1 MRALKSILIIVLI
14 CLATNCKTI
23 LTHADT
29 DFSDNKAVGNVIDN
43 FVKSEVY
50 LTYNEYDE
58 TKSFKTNIK
67 IIVKTNGEVQEI
79 LTNNLCGYNPKMFLG
94 DFLGDGLNQ
103 IMLTVNNEIGEPL
116 VIIYA
121 FINGEIKPIFNYDDF
136 NLNNKISLNMR
147 NELLDI
153 NLNDSSF
160 LIDYKGSDKLDFD
173 VIKYKIYP
181 YFNDEQNKYNLLVV
195 NKLNINLNTNFY
207 FASFVELTNSENKI
221 LKLGLVK

>member
-1 MRALKSILIIVLI
+1 
-14 CLATNCKTI
+14 
-23 LTHADT
+23 
-29 DFSDNKAVGNVIDN
+29 
-43 FVKSEVY
+43 
-50 LTYNEYDE
+50 
-58 TKSFKTNIK
+58 
-67 IIVKTNGEVQEI
+67 
-79 LTNNLCGYNPKMFLG
+79 MFLG

>member
-1 MRALKSILIIVLI
+1 
-14 CLATNCKTI
+14 
-23 LTHADT
+23 
-29 DFSDNKAVGNVIDN
+29 
-43 FVKSEVY
+43 
-50 LTYNEYDE
+50 
-58 TKSFKTNIK
+58 
-67 IIVKTNGEVQEI
+67 
-79 LTNNLCGYNPKMFLG
+79 
-94 DFLGDGLNQ
+94 
-103 IMLTVNNEIGEPL
+103 
-116 VIIYA
+116 
-121 FINGEIKPIFNYDDF
+121 
-136 NLNNKISLNMR
+136 MR